1 MREHYQEATKY
12 IIPQALKD
20 FCSEVLLES
29 ALSHWRGLAPP
40 TLNTESAALFTK
52 YGTSGNV
59 FARFYI
65 YFLFARFYI
74 YRVSGNKSKKLMTL
88 DVRTLLFLF
97 LSG

>member
-40 TLNTESAALFTK
+40 ILNTESAALFTK

-65 YFLFARFYI
+65 Y
-74 YRVSGNKSKKLMTL
+74 RVSENKSKKLMTL
-88 DVRTLLFLF
+88 DVRTLLFF
-97 LSG
+97 CF

>member
-65 YFLFARFYI
+65 Y
-74 YRVSGNKSKKLMTL
+74 RVFENKSKKLMTL